1 MSENEH
7 NSTRVLHQGEKMFYF
22 TKYKSTIGACLLVS
36 DEKALVGLWLEGQKY
51 YCPIKE
57 SMQEAPDN
65 EILKNTKAWLD
76 SYFAGKKPA
85 ITELPLK
92 PIGSSFRQDVWSI
105 LIDIPYGKV
114 ITYGEI
120 AGQIAE
126 KYQKEKMSA
135 QAVGGAVGH
144 NPISIIIPCHRVVGA
159 DGNLTGYAG
168 GLQKKLWLLRHE
180 GFILK

>member
-1 MSENEH
+1 
-7 NSTRVLHQGEKMFYF
+7 MFYSE
-22 TKYKSTIGACLLVS
+22 KYESPIGPCLLVA
-36 DEKALVGLWLEGQKY
+36 DENNLVGVWFEGQKY
-51 YCPIKE
+51 YCPMKE
-57 SMQEAPDN
+57 SIQKDDNIQEDAHN
-65 EILKNTKAWLD
+65 YVLRNTKAWLD

-105 LIDIPYGKV
+105 LMDIPYGKV

-126 KYQKEKMSA
+126 TYQKEKMSA

-159 DGNLTGYAG
+159 DGSLTGYAG

-180 GFILK
+180 GAMPLTSVSAP